1 LEQSPKVKEI
11 IKKSGSL
18 TRVGNCKTSA
28 ESKEKGLTHTI
39 DLLYNRGTVV
49 NRSLTIRQMLGYPD
63 THSSSPT

>member
-49 NRSLTIRQMLGYPD
+49 NRSLTTRQMLGYPD